1 MQPPRTWSG
10 LRAASVGLLVAC
22 AAMCL
27 LAVASLARSPTLSV
41 ALVRGDTPHC
51 AWRLSPRDGAAGACV
66 RSVGPVALRDESLLR
81 EVEYLD
87 DRAARARWFH
97 DQDAL
102 YEALAGRASITL
114 TVVAPDGAPHTL
126 RAAVG
131 RLSLAPTLRDAA
143 PVAFTGLALLAVG
156 VFVLRRKPDERAAR
170 SLFASTVGAFAC
182 VVPSL
187 VNAERGLALAP
198 FANRALWV
206 ANVVGVAVAGGA
218 FVRLAGVFPVHQ
230 LGARNALVT
239 RDLPRALGVIAV
251 AGELTA
257 TIPHAAL
264 GYNLACIAGAL
275 GMMANGYRRASTQV
289 QALQARWMLWG
300 IVVPL
305 AMIAV
310 PRIPL
315 LVFGRGADDPT
326 DTLIIL
332 SFVAFPLGIGVA
344 ILRERL
350 FDIEV
355 VVRRTLL
362 GAAVTAAVLFAY
374 YLAIAAL
381 TAGRAEGDRFG
392 RAFVSAMVL
401 TLLLQPGQARL
412 EAALDRMFFRNRY
425 DYRHALARLPD
436 ALAGRPDAADAT
448 ATVLDTLE
456 RTMEALRVVVALP
469 AALGGARWTRGATA
483 GPDDGAWE
491 GLRALAAPR
500 ITDADADDPVAR
512 WMASA
517 GLDAVIPLRAG
528 DAFVGVL
535 GCSAPRGSRVFTRE
549 DLGLLRAAAAALA
562 LVVSRSHAFE
572 TIRTMNVAL
581 EETVRVRTQE
591 LEATRVELYQR
602 EKMSSLALLAA
613 GVAHELNTPL
623 GVVSS
628 TAEQLAASLSD
639 GGDARLAR
647 LASLCREA
655 STRASD
661 IVSNLRDFSRPGERY
676 LEWGDLR
683 SLVDSTLRVAG
694 SLLRDHRIAVAVDL
708 PAFPKVLCHPAL
720 LNQVLMNL
728 VMNAVEAMGRDGAL
742 TITGSVEGDTV
753 RLALDDTGP
762 GVDVAVRKR
771 IFEPFF
777 TTKGQ
782 GTGLGLA
789 LCFGIVEMHR
799 GRIWVETGA
808 RGGARF
814 VVELPRDA
822 RPRP

>member
-1 MQPPRTWSG
+1 
-10 LRAASVGLLVAC
+10 
-22 AAMCL
+22 
-27 LAVASLARSPTLSV
+27 
-41 ALVRGDTPHC
+41 
-51 AWRLSPRDGAAGACV
+51 
-66 RSVGPVALRDESLLR
+66 
-81 EVEYLD
+81 
-87 DRAARARWFH
+87 
-97 DQDAL
+97 
-102 YEALAGRASITL
+102 
-114 TVVAPDGAPHTL
+114 
-126 RAAVG
+126 
-131 RLSLAPTLRDAA
+131 
-143 PVAFTGLALLAVG
+143 
-156 VFVLRRKPDERAAR
+156 
-170 SLFASTVGAFAC
+170 
-182 VVPSL
+182 
-187 VNAERGLALAP
+187 
-198 FANRALWV
+198 
-206 ANVVGVAVAGGA
+206 
-218 FVRLAGVFPVHQ
+218 
-230 LGARNALVT
+230 
-239 RDLPRALGVIAV
+239 
-251 AGELTA
+251 
-257 TIPHAAL
+257 
-264 GYNLACIAGAL
+264 
-275 GMMANGYRRASTQV
+275 
-289 QALQARWMLWG
+289 
-300 IVVPL
+300 
-305 AMIAV
+305 
-310 PRIPL
+310 
-315 LVFGRGADDPT
+315 
-326 DTLIIL
+326 
-332 SFVAFPLGIGVA
+332 
-344 ILRERL
+344 
-350 FDIEV
+350 
-355 VVRRTLL
+355 
-362 GAAVTAAVLFAY
+362 
-374 YLAIAAL
+374 
-381 TAGRAEGDRFG
+381 
-392 RAFVSAMVL
+392 
-401 TLLLQPGQARL
+401 
-412 EAALDRMFFRNRY
+412 
-425 DYRHALARLPD
+425 
-436 ALAGRPDAADAT
+436 
-448 ATVLDTLE
+448 
-456 RTMEALRVVVALP
+456 
-469 AALGGARWTRGATA
+469 
-483 GPDDGAWE
+483 
-491 GLRALAAPR
+491 
-500 ITDADADDPVAR
+500 
-512 WMASA
+512 
-517 GLDAVIPLRAG
+517 
-528 DAFVGVL
+528 
-535 GCSAPRGSRVFTRE
+535 VFTRE